1 VKPHSPVYATVL
13 YHRVRLSAPDDARRL
28 LDEFLPELRK
38 TQPVSAVN
46 LFLAQ
51 RLALARDLSE
61 FLRAAPRQPVAVV
74 YDTEQPVEPGKQK
87 LMLAEDSTQVLNEE
101 MPIAMLAEAAES
113 DTWPVHL
120 RSEVAVS
127 AFARA
132 VVTGDVTTAAKIA
145 TALPE
150 LRAKLDPFIRNPNAY
165 TAAFAILDAPGIKPS
180 VRPGFSRDEPLGRI
194 DNLRD
199 NWWCT
204 TSPNH
209 PYSGEDKPASAPP
222 ALFIS
227 KSDRERAA
235 AERTSIDKLG
245 PAPNYFGSVVLAWAR
260 THREDPTVPEALHRV
275 VRATRYGCTDSG
287 TTAISRAAFQL
298 LHSRYPASEWA
309 KKTPYHF

>member
-1 VKPHSPVYATVL
+1 
-13 YHRVRLSAPDDARRL
+13 
-28 LDEFLPELRK
+28 
-38 TQPVSAVN
+38 
-46 LFLAQ
+46 
-51 RLALARDLSE
+51 
-61 FLRAAPRQPVAVV
+61 
-74 YDTEQPVEPGKQK
+74 
-87 LMLAEDSTQVLNEE
+87 
-101 MPIAMLAEAAES
+101 
-113 DTWPVHL
+113 
-120 RSEVAVS
+120 
-127 AFARA
+127 
-132 VVTGDVTTAAKIA
+132 
-145 TALPE
+145 
-150 LRAKLDPFIRNPNAY
+150 
-165 TAAFAILDAPGIKPS
+165 

-287 TTAISRAAFQL
+287 TTAISRAAFSTVAFPL
-298 LHSRYPASEWA
+298 PGERVGEEDAVSFLSPMLR
-309 KKTPYHF
+309 